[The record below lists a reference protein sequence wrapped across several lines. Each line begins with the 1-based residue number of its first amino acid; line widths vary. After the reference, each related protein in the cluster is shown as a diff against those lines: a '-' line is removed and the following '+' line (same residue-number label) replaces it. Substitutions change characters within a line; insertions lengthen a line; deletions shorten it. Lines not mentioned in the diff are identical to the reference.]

1 MLTFQVYRKSD
12 QDDEYIS
19 SKKNSKSSK
28 SNNYSLPPANHIEPS
43 QTEQVCDFACLFLV
57 VRRNISAEKA

>member
-19 SKKNSKSSK
+19 SKKISKSSK

-43 QTEQVCDFACLFLV
+43 QTEQVCDFGCLFLF
-57 VRRNISAEKA
+57 VRRNVSAEIA